1 MLARRIAFLVTFLAA
16 WFALDRLA
24 VSPPMPGPALLAL
37 GVALLILA
45 TGEILVFGAD
55 PRKVLIRLGYGRP
68 DGRAIV
74 LAFFVGAAVIASYLI
89 GAAALG
95 IELELRP
102 EWPLVLVGALLF
114 HGLAEESVWRGFVYR
129 HLREGRTFG
138 RAVLVTIPFIALT
151 HVPII
156 ANNGWLV
163 GLLALL
169 TAAVTCVPLAY
180 LWDRGAGTVW
190 APAIVHGMVGT
201 WQLFDRT
208 YPVTFSI
215 IVMVVTIVVPL
226 LVFPIGRRLFGQ
238 ASRSAERNS
247 ARDPMPSF

>member
-24 VSPPMPGPALLAL
+24 VSPPMPGPAVLAL
-37 GVALLILA
+37 GIALAILA
-45 TGEILVFGAD
+45 TGEILAFGAT
-55 PRKVLIRLGYGRP
+55 PRTVLTTLGYGRP

-74 LAFFVGAAVIASYLI
+74 LALIVGAAVIAGYLV

-95 IELELRP
+95 IELELRA

-156 ANNGWLV
+156 ATNGWLV

-180 LWDRGAGTVW
+180 LWDRGAATVW
-190 APAIVHGMVGT
+190 APAIVHGMIGT

-208 YPVTFSI
+208 YPVSFSI
-215 IVMVVTIVVPL
+215 IVMVVTILVPL
-226 LVFPIGRRLFGQ
+226 LVFPIGRRLFGREQ
-238 ASRSAERNS
+238 VAASA
-247 ARDPMPSF
+247 AAAPTTVAA

>member
-1 MLARRIAFLVTFLAA
+1 MLVRRIAFLATFLAA
-16 WFALDRLA
+16 WFALDRMA
-24 VSPPMPGPALLAL
+24 ASPPMPVPAALAL

-45 TGEILVFGAD
+45 TGEILAFGAN
-55 PRKVLIRLGYGRP
+55 PRTVLLTLGYGRP
-68 DGRAIV
+68 DDRAIV
-74 LAFFVGAAVIASYLI
+74 LALIVGAAVILGYLA

-95 IELELRP
+95 IQLDLRP
-102 EWPLVLVGALLF
+102 NWPLVLVGALLF

-156 ANNGWLV
+156 ASNGWLV
-163 GLLALL
+163 GALALL

-180 LWDRGAGTVW
+180 LWDHGPATVW
-190 APAIVHGMVGT
+190 APAIVHGMVGA

-208 YPVTFSI
+208 YPVTFSVV
-215 IVMVVTIVVPL
+215 VMVVTLTVPL
-226 LVFPIGRRLFGQ
+226 LVFPIGRRLFGRTPAEASQ
-238 ASRSAERNS
+238 AVAIASPAS
-247 ARDPMPSF
+247 